1 MTEAVLSALSAG
13 YRHFDTASAY
23 NTEAALGDA
32 VIQAV
37 RDGIV
42 GSREDL
48 YITTKLAVTDAH
60 PGRVLP
66 ALHKSLRLVL
76 ATQLIIVTLAIWL
89 VWFFIR
95 NGQKR

>member
-1 MTEAVLSALSAG
+1 VTEAVLSALNAG

-32 VIQAV
+32 VIHAV

-42 GSREDL
+42 ASRDDL
-48 YITTKLAVTDAH
+48 YITSKLAVTDAH

-76 ATQLIIVTLAIWL
+76 IATQLIITVETCSVCVCLM
-89 VWFFIR
+89 
-95 NGQKR
+95 